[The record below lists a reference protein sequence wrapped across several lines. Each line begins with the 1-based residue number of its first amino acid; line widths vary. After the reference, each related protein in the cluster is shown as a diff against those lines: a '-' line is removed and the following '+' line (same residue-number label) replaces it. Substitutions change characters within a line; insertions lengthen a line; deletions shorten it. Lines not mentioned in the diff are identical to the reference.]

1 MALSKELQLGKAG
14 EHLVCFDLI
23 MQGHSAF
30 LADQGLP
37 FDILVDIRGQLK
49 KVQTRSTTGLRSYTT
64 QTNIYRFGTRR
75 GKNSKTLPRAHD
87 PDVDYYAFV
96 SLDTKQVAY
105 VPIKEMIA
113 RTGKV
118 KQTVD
123 FKSRRIKY
131 RGRIYSNGTKRTP
144 EWGRYFEDY
153 AKIER
158 R

>member
-1 MALSKELQLGKAG
+1 MVLSKELQLGKAG

-23 MQGHSAF
+23 MQGYSAF

-37 FDILVDIRGQLK
+37 FDILVDIKGQLK
-49 KVQTRSTTGLRSYTT
+49 KIQTRSTSGLHNYES

-75 GKNSKTLPRAHD
+75 GKDGKTVPRIRD

-96 SLDTKQVAY
+96 ALDIKQVAY
-105 VPIKEMIA
+105 IPIEEMIA

-131 RGRIYSNGTKRTP
+131 RGRIYPNGTRRMP
-144 EWGRYFEDY
+144 EWGRYLEDY
-153 AKIER
+153 TKIER